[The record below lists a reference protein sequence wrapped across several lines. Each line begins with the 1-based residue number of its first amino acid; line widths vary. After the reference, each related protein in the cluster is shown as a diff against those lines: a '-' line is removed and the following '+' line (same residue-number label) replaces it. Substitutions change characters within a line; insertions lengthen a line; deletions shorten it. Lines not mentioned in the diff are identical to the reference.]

1 MGSTISSSLLHDL
14 SAKAEKA
21 SSGVWR
27 PVGRSVAAG
36 DKTIA
41 EAVIFDRGTADEAR
55 ANATHIAAASPAN
68 VLALVHELQRLRVEA
83 TALQDRIER
92 CEAAREAAE
101 TELRRARATVAA
113 VTFPGR
119 PETMKHV
126 EGLVQAISDQA
137 PSCAAAARALG
148 AIALAR
154 AAEDED

>member
-1 MGSTISSSLLHDL
+1 MGNTVSSSLLHDL

-55 ANATHIAAASPAN
+55 ANAMHIAAASPAN
-68 VLALVHELQRLRVEA
+68 VLALVHELQRLRVESE
-83 TALQDRIER
+83 TMQDRIDAAEQ
-92 CEAAREAAE
+92 AREAAE

-119 PETMKHV
+119 PETTKQIDD
-126 EGLVQAISDQA
+126 LVQRNSELA
-137 PSCAAAARALG
+137 PTGAGAARAR
-148 AIALAR
+148 AARAPAR
-154 AAEDED
+154 AAED